1 MPLRVYISFT
11 SMDLRGGTMEE
22 PKGFFTTLFDFSF
35 SEFIVPKIVQTL
47 FVIGIFAAA
56 IGAFF
61 FINWGFRG
69 GFFTGLLT
77 LIFSPVIFVFYV
89 ILVRV
94 FLEVVMV
101 LFRILDKLTKIAAE
115 KKE

>member
-1 MPLRVYISFT
+1 
-11 SMDLRGGTMEE
+11 MEE

-47 FVIGIFAAA
+47 FGIGIFAAA

-61 FINWGFRG
+61 FINWGFHG
-69 GFFTGLLT
+69 GFFAGLLT
-77 LIFSPVIFVFYV
+77 IILSPFIFVFYV

-101 LFRILDKLTKIAAE
+101 LFRISDNLSKITEA

>member
-1 MPLRVYISFT
+1 
-11 SMDLRGGTMEE
+11 MEE

-35 SEFIVPKIVQTL
+35 SEFIVPKVIQTL
-47 FVIGIFAAA
+47 FVIGILGAA

-61 FINWGFRG
+61 FIAWGFRAS
-69 GFFTGLLT
+69 FLAGLLT
-77 LIFSPVIFVFYV
+77 MLISPIVFVIYV

-94 FLEVVMV
+94 YLEVVMV
-101 LFRILDKLTKIAAE
+101 LFRILDTLNRIVVA

>member
-1 MPLRVYISFT
+1 
-11 SMDLRGGTMEE
+11 MEE

-35 SEFIVPKIVQTL
+35 SEFIVPKVIQTL
-47 FVIGIFAAA
+47 FVIGILGAA

-61 FINWGFRG
+61 FIAWGFRAS
-69 GFFTGLLT
+69 FFAGLLT
-77 LIFSPVIFVFYV
+77 IILSPIVFVIYV

-94 FLEVVMV
+94 YLEVVMV
-101 LFRILDKLTKIAAE
+101 LFRISDTLNRIFAE